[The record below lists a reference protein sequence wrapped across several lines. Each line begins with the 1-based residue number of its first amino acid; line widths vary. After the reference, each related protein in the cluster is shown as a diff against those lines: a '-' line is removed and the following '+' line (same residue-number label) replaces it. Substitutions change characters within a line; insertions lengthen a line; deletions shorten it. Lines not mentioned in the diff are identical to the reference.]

1 MTTFYPNK
9 VSDNNGSFGYGFI
22 LEVNVNASFDM
33 KNSTKQD
40 GDSPKGSV
48 DNTDGFQYGLT
59 DATNVLKE
67 KIIKRKVLFSQERT
81 ACRFPYPAYIGS
93 HTCGSGCSC
102 SLQLIYVGL
111 ELILLLCFLIK
122 VCSVQQMMQPL
133 SVLISNFHELL
144 PSQPFPSSFAFAL

>member
-22 LEVNVNASFDM
+22 LEVNVNASFEM
-33 KNSTKQD
+33 KNSTKQG
-40 GDSPKGSV
+40 GDAPKGSV

-81 ACRFPYPAYIGS
+81 ACRFPYPAYIGNHS
-93 HTCGSGCSC
+93 RGSGCSYSF
-102 SLQLIYVGL
+102 SLFMQGWSSF
-111 ELILLLCFLIK
+111 LLLCFLFK
-122 VCSVQQMMQPL
+122 VCSIQQMM
-133 SVLISNFHELL
+133 
-144 PSQPFPSSFAFAL
+144 